1 MMWTEKQQK
10 YQDYHLEKLIN
21 KNILQ
26 VKKYCHLINL
36 QPTLKYSHLGKALEK
51 QRKTIEK
58 QGKKQVLKPNSQ
70 KLTIKDA
77 IS

>member
-1 MMWTEKQQK
+1 MPS
-10 YQDYHLEKLIN
+10 YQSRIIE
-21 KNILQ
+21 
-26 VKKYCHLINL
+26 
-36 QPTLKYSHLGKALEK
+36 QPLLKYSHLGKALEK

-70 KLTIKDA
+70 KLKIKDA